1 MLAAAPPPTLP
12 DLLRPGLDLVFVGIN
27 PGEASA
33 RIGHYYGHPGN
44 RFWAALSASGLVP
57 RAVGP
62 LDDAWLTEACGI
74 GFTDVVKRVVTDS
87 TQVTAAEVREAL
99 PRFIARIVAAQPR
112 TICFTGGRQCDEVLP
127 GVRRAAHDSGWGR
140 LPVTFP
146 GLEACAVWV
155 MPSTSG
161 LAARW
166 RAEGDRVLR
175 DLAAALGRDY
185 PVSRSGTPS
194 GAQGD
199 A

>member
-1 MLAAAPPPTLP
+1 MTSPPTQTPSSTPPTLP

-33 RIGHYYGHPGN
+33 RAGHYYAHPGN

-62 LDDAWLTEACGI
+62 LDDTWVAEACGI

-87 TQVTAAEVREAL
+87 TQVTRAEVQAAL
-99 PRFIARIVAAQPR
+99 PAFTARIAAAQPR
-112 TICFTGGRQCDEVLP
+112 ALCFTGGRQCDEVFP
-127 GVRRAAHDSGWGR
+127 GVRHIGGSAGWGR
-140 LPVTFP
+140 LPATLP
-146 GLEACAVWV
+146 GLEACEIWV

-175 DLAAALGRDY
+175 ELAAALGRSY
-185 PVSRSGTPS
+185 EPARTAS
-194 GAQGD
+194 
-199 A
+199 